1 MVGILTDPVKAGA
14 GKSQSRF
21 IRSVQLGMDIVPVE
35 LAIE

>member
-21 IRSVQLGMDIVPVE
+21 IHSVQLGMDIVPVE